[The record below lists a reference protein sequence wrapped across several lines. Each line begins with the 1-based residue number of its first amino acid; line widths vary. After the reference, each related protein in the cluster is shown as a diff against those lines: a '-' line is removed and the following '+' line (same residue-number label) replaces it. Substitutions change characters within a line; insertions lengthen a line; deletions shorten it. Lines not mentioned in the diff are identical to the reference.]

1 MKKLLALV
9 FVAVLMIATTVP
21 AVADTTD
28 LTVTATPTHLSIDV
42 APTPY
47 DFLTVA
53 ASATPSTA
61 EDHFT
66 VTNGST
72 VAIDVTIY
80 VTGDWTGGVGWTHSD
95 TATAGADT
103 AGLTANQDGTWGT
116 GDVIVKKTEGAGH
129 NEIVTAQAASTDFDF
144 GLKLYAPTSFSDG
157 VEKSVVVR
165 LSATAT
171 P

>member
-9 FVAVLMIATTVP
+9 FVAVLMIAATVP

-103 AGLTANQDGTWGT
+103 AGLTANQDGTWGV
-116 GDVIVKKTEGAGH
+116 GDVIVKKSSAYNT
-129 NEIVTAQAASTDFDF
+129 IVTSQAATTDFDF

-157 VEKSVVVR
+157 VEKSVTVR
-165 LSATAT
+165 LSASA
-171 P
+171 